1 MAQDFLCPYCKGKLK
16 VNDYIVFSVK
26 NHEGKRGLLFL
37 SSKLGD
43 YKTITHPTFN
53 VTEGS
58 HNDFICPIC
67 HSNMAALEFNEN
79 LVKVLMIDENSR
91 VYEVLFSGIGGEHCT
106 YKIKGSELET
116 YGEDSDKYQKFFGEG
131 PCF

>member
-16 VNDYIVFSVK
+16 VEDYIVFSVM

-43 YKTITHPTFN
+43 YKTITHSTFN

-67 HSNMAALEFNEN
+67 HSNLAALEFNEN
-79 LVKVLMIDENSR
+79 LVKVLMIDENSL
-91 VYEVLFSGIGGEHCT
+91 VYEVLFSGIAGEHCT
-106 YKIKGSELET
+106 YKIKDSELEA
-116 YGEDSDKYQKFFGEG
+116 YGEDSEKYQNYFGEG
-131 PCF
+131 PHF